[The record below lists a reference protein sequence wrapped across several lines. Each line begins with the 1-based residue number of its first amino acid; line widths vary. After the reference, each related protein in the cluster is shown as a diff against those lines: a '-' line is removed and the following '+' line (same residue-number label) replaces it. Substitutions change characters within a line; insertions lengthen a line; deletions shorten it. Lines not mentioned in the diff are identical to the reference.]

1 MSLTKLNKNTAQ
13 NPGSTSDYLIVHANL
28 FNPLVDVVNGLQD
41 GTQNASVNDLTVADD
56 ATVGGDLAVTGNTAL
71 TGALTVTGAITPSA
85 GIKISATV
93 TQFTA
98 DVAVS
103 SANLLAMY
111 TTPVDVVAAPGAGF
125 ALDFVGAVLICDD
138 ATDYANGGV
147 ITINYGSGGAAVSTN
162 LAATF
167 LTGNGDKVWNLQ
179 KLNAAG
185 GYTMPVNTSLAITNA
200 TAPFITGTGVCRLKI
215 TYNVV
220 ATGL

>member
-1 MSLTKLNKNTAQ
+1 MSASKVNDSNHL
-13 NPGSTSDYLIVHANL
+13 PGTGDGRFKVYSKQ
-28 FNPLVDVVNGLQD
+28 FNELVDY
-41 GTQNASVNDLTVADD
+41 VND
-56 ATVGGDLAVTGNTAL
+56 TVGTPGTVEADIISEETAAAGVTVDGVLIKDGGITLASG
-71 TGALTVTGAITPSA
+71 A
-85 GIKISATV
+85 GIVLSPTV
-93 TQFTA
+93 KRYTA
-98 DVAVS
+98 DVAVT

-111 TTPVDVVAAPGAGF
+111 TTPVDVVAAPGAGY

-215 TYNVV
+215 TYDVIT
-220 ATGL
+220 TGL

>member
-1 MSLTKLNKNTAQ
+1 MAATRKTTPANSMQPKSPENGLFVQAQEFNEAAAIIDNLTGNGTAQ
-13 NPGSTSDYLIVHANL
+13 AVTATTLAVSSTA
-28 FNPLVDVVNGLQD
+28 
-41 GTQNASVNDLTVADD
+41 
-56 ATVGGDLAVTGNTAL
+56 AVTGAATFASTVGV
-71 TGALTVTGAITPSA
+71 TGLLTVSA

-111 TTPVDVVAAPGAGF
+111 TTPVDVVTAPGAGF

-215 TYNVV
+215 TYNVIE
-220 ATGL
+220 TGL